1 MVDKF
6 VNLLVDD
13 LGKYNNY
20 DENQIEQM
28 KYVSRVLVYEFIKFV
43 LVLLI
48 FYLLGYFKECA
59 LVLLF
64 MVSTKPFTGG
74 YHEDS
79 QTACFIATLIIV
91 SFIIILSKSSY
102 LSIYSCIVLNI
113 LSIFCIYNQI
123 PIINKKMPLTREEL
137 IKRNRVIGIINTLIF
152 LILSIIMFNVKWFS
166 QTIVWTAIVQVML
179 LFNKYKKSKESS
191 KNEI

>member
-79 QTACFIATLIIV
+79 QTACFIATLIVV

>member
-6 VNLLVDD
+6 VNLLIED

-20 DENQIEQM
+20 NENQIEQM
-28 KYVSRVLVYEFIKFV
+28 KYVSRVFVYELIKLI

-48 FYLLGYFKECA
+48 FSLLGYFKECA

-79 QTACFIATLIIV
+79 QGACFIATLIIV
-91 SFIIILSKSSY
+91 AFIIILSKNSS

-123 PIINKKMPLTREEL
+123 PIINQKMPLTREEL
-137 IKRNRVIGIINTLIF
+137 IKRNRVIGIINTLVF
-152 LILSIIMFNVKWFS
+152 LVLSIIMFNIKWLS
-166 QTIVWTAIVQVML
+166 QTIVWTGIVQAML

>member
-1 MVDKF
+1 MMDKF
-6 VNLLVDD
+6 VNLLIDD

-20 DENQIEQM
+20 NKNQIEQM
-28 KYVSRVLVYEFIKFV
+28 KYVSRVLAYEFIKFI

-79 QTACFIATLIIV
+79 QGACFIATLIV
-91 SFIIILSKSSY
+91 VAFIIILSKSSY

-179 LFNKYKKSKESS
+179 LFNKYTKSKGIS

>member
-79 QTACFIATLIIV
+79 QTACFIATLIVV

-179 LFNKYKKSKESS
+179 LFNKYKKSKEIS

>member
-6 VNLLVDD
+6 VNLLIED

-20 DENQIEQM
+20 NENQIEQM
-28 KYVSRVLVYEFIKFV
+28 KYVSRVFVYELIKLI

-48 FYLLGYFKECA
+48 FSLLGYFKECA

-79 QTACFIATLIIV
+79 QGACFIATLIIV
-91 SFIIILSKSSY
+91 AFIIILSKNSS

-123 PIINKKMPLTREEL
+123 PIINPKMPLTREEL

-152 LILSIIMFNVKWFS
+152 LVLSIIMFNIKWFS
-166 QTIVWTAIVQVML
+166 QTIVWTGIVQAML